1 MSESYK
7 EVQVPAKFFTHP
19 FDARSVMLFAS
30 IAFTSAMAQAQ
41 APAGSARTAS
51 LSPTTTAVS
60 VGPALRIADLR
71 LQPRMPVKKGD

>member
-1 MSESYK
+1 MT
-7 EVQVPAKFFTHP
+7 ATFFTHP